1 MASKQKNAPQ
11 KSEFE
16 IELEKRNEERR
27 RQEEQKQRKESL
39 ENKRNTLN
47 GKLREAID
55 KYIEY
60 SQKYGE
66 EDMRT
71 QFQLVTVNLLQ
82 PLSMFVEVILNMQET
97 LEVLDQSMEI
107 VDQSMGIIDGI
118 LDTHNHPQT
127 GLFGRMRTNMR
138 MKRFMG
144 AWKSRMKQIQGMMDS
159 MSGGMKII
167 TKEMTAMMATFS
179 GGGKKNKN
187 QPASG
192 GGLND
197 NARRMVQ
204 ERKRELGMDTTED
217 SGDST
222 SSNGSSGGASSA
234 PASDG
239 GPGGLDGLV

>member
-1 MASKQKNAPQ
+1 MASRQKNAPQ

-16 IELEKRNEERR
+16 LELERRNEERR
-27 RQEEQKQRKESL
+27 VQEEQKKRKESL

-82 PLSMFVEVILNMQET
+82 PLAMFVEVVLNMQET
-97 LEVLDQSMEI
+97 LEVLDQTMSI

-118 LDTHNHPQT
+118 LDTHNHPQV

-144 AWKSRMKQIQGMMDS
+144 AWKSRMKQIEGVMSS

-192 GGLND
+192 GGLD
-197 NARRMVQ
+197 GNAKRMVE
-204 ERKRELGMDTTED
+204 ERKRELGIDTTEG
-217 SGDST
+217 SGDT
-222 SSNGSSGGASSA
+222 SGSAGGTSGA
-234 PASDG
+234 PAGSADG